1 MHKENHTLLGM
12 HWSDKKGRSSFSI
25 SKGFCLPELCR
36 LETCRC
42 AELIITKEREKWL
55 LTNIVWQEQ
64 NIVLYVFP
72 WMRIKLLVQ
81 QSSLL
86 NFLSVLSMECV
97 SAIALCVSVWS
108 VCTQCMTTGSFF
120 QSPPEIHVAEAQWTR
135 LFRWLSSHCVHR
147 EGAWCTSS
155 SSCMAP
161 KCADSMGTKDRSVC
175 VGGGERGDSVLL
187 TGGVKMWI
195 SVVGP

>member
-1 MHKENHTLLGM
+1 M
-12 HWSDKKGRSSFSI
+12 I
-25 SKGFCLPELCR
+25 
-36 LETCRC
+36 
-42 AELIITKEREKWL
+42 A
-55 LTNIVWQEQ
+55 NIVWQEQ

-72 WMRIKLLVQ
+72 WLRIKLLVQ

-135 LFRWLSSHCVHR
+135 LFRWLSSHCVHG

-155 SSCMAP
+155 SSCVAP
-161 KCADSMGTKDRSVC
+161 KCADSMGTKERSVC
-175 VGGGERGDSVLL
+175 VGGGS
-187 TGGVKMWI
+187 GVTVYYSLVEWRCE
-195 SVVGP
+195 SAWLAHSARWAVWVPNLN